1 MNLHGT
7 MPLQIEKWI
16 VQDYAEC
23 VFKVRTLF
31 KVCIEALSSYEL
43 SSLCVFVLSR
53 LWFYEGDNLVF
64 SIYLNSTVPAENYE
78 PELYFDLK
86 LRYCR
91 VNCARSSWKTLTEYL
106 LVNGELPHVFYLY
119 FSTFGISHTVSLF
132 EYIEVDVLYFDA
144 VRWIVHF

>member
-1 MNLHGT
+1 MFIWLLTLTCGSFLRLCR
-7 MPLQIEKWI
+7 MVFSKWELYFKYLI
-16 VQDYAEC
+16 VTELRTD
-23 VFKVRTLF
+23 FPVRF
-31 KVCIEALSSYEL
+31 CFIMIV
-43 SSLCVFVLSR
+43 VL
-53 LWFYEGDNLVF
+53 WTCDNLVF

-132 EYIEVDVLYFDA
+132 EYIEVDVRYFDA